1 MCLVK
6 VEVVGLGGDVGG
18 GCSKVY
24 VFAQFCTLSWVE
36 KWDGCGIL
44 ILLLYRTRVPE
55 EVAVYDGASR
65 FCWGGYSCH

>member
-1 MCLVK
+1 MIQGLTEYCSGVHICLVK

-36 KWDGCGIL
+36 T
-44 ILLLYRTRVPE
+44 LLLNRTQVPE
-55 EVAVYDGASR
+55 EVAVYDSVSR
-65 FCWGGYSCH
+65 FCW